1 MLSVMNRMSGRL
13 AFAALAAFLLS
24 SVLCACGS
32 DKAGGSPAGNAANKD
47 PKDGKGGKKEDRPA
61 VLDAVLAMS
70 VPIPVEVTGAGTL
83 QALDEVDLRAEV
95 AGRIASIAFQ
105 EGRDAAAGTI
115 LIKLDDA
122 VLQAQKARAAAQVR
136 RQETTLGRRRQEL
149 SIKATSQQEVD
160 LVEADLAVARAD
172 LALVE
177 AQIRATEVRAPFA
190 GRLGFRSVSIGQV
203 VTAGQV
209 LGRITRTSP
218 LRVEL
223 AVPEERSIG
232 LRTGG
237 IVSFKV
243 LGRMETFRAK
253 VDVMEPRLDEATR
266 TVKIRARYEGREP
279 LVPGSSVTVTLSQGM
294 RQGIRVPAEALSG
307 DAKGAILYVLK
318 NGQAKA
324 CRVEVGARDASRIE
338 IFSGVAPG
346 DTVLLVGAS
355 GLRPGK
361 AVKVARLVAAP

>member
-1 MLSVMNRMSGRL
+1 MLSAMNRMCGRL

-24 SVLCACGS
+24 SGLGACSSEKPGS
-32 DKAGGSPAGNAANKD
+32 APAGNAAGKD
-47 PKDGKGGKKEDRPA
+47 SKDGKKPDRPT
-61 VLDAVLAMS
+61 VLDAVLARS

-83 QALDEVDLRAEV
+83 QAIDEVDLRAEV
-95 AGRIASIAFQ
+95 AGRIASLTFQ
-105 EGRDAAAGTI
+105 EGRDAAAGTL
-115 LIKLDDA
+115 LIKLDDGI
-122 VLQAQKARAAAQVR
+122 LQAQKARATAQVR
-136 RQETTLGRRRQEL
+136 RQETTLGRKRQEL

-190 GRLGFRSVSIGQV
+190 GRLGFRAVSVGQV

-223 AVPEERSIG
+223 AVPEERSVG

-237 IVSFKV
+237 TVSFKV

-253 VDVMEPRLDEATR
+253 VDAMEPRLDEATR

-279 LVPGSSVTVTLSQGM
+279 LLPGSSVAITLSQGM
-294 RQGIRVPAEALSG
+294 REGIRVPAEALSG

-338 IFSGVAPG
+338 IFSGVVPG

-361 AVKVARLVAAP
+361 TVKVARMVPAP